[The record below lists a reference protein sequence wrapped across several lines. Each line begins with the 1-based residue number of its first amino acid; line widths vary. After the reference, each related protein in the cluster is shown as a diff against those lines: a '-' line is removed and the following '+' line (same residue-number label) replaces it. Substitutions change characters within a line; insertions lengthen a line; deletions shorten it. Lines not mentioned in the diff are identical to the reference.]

1 MNYWYEFLKQSY
13 IKSISSYF
21 NSLISELYFFYIH
34 EVKNMGISNLVNK
47 NQQFTSQ
54 RRMITLFHSSSICKF
69 LNIFTLHEI
78 SCKYKYDLHSS

>member
-54 RRMITLFHSSSICKF
+54 RRMIDHLVSFFKYLQVFKYFYFTW
-69 LNIFTLHEI
+69 NILQI
-78 SCKYKYDLHSS
+78 